1 MRGLI
6 ASVAGALGL
15 KREEAPSPS
24 AALKEINYRGGL
36 VIFSVPQ
43 SWVEEYEPE
52 GGGTFYERGENTS
65 TLRLNVITAQSPK
78 EVDASSAHQVLQAS
92 RHSEIETLPTGN
104 AIAKRVS
111 RSTEQGQSITTY
123 SWNVGNVVPP
133 RHVRIAIFT
142 YTILSTEEKSART
155 LSDLALLEAS
165 ARAARFSSSL
175 GQ

>member
-15 KREEAPSPS
+15 KREEAPRSS
-24 AALKEINYRGGL
+24 VALKEITYRGGL

-52 GGGTFYERGENTS
+52 GGGTFYERGENTG
-65 TLRLNVITAQSPK
+65 TLRLNVITAQSPR
-78 EVDASSAHQVLQAS
+78 EVDASSARGVLQVS
-92 RHSEIETLPTGN
+92 RHSGIETLPGGN

-111 RSTEQGQSITTY
+111 RSTEQGQPITTY
-123 SWNVGNVVPP
+123 SWNVANAVPP
-133 RHVRIAIFT
+133 RHVRIASFT
-142 YTILSTEEKSART
+142 YTILSSQEKSAQT
-155 LSDLALLEAS
+155 LSDLSVLEAS

-175 GQ
+175 GE